1 MKNYSAL
8 LFALLFVLSVGSS
21 SCSKKGCSGGG
32 GWYGNRNLGYVPVK
46 KRPTEKVSP
55 IITGEEENDC
65 EISNP

>member
-8 LFALLFVLSVGSS
+8 LFALLFVFSLGSS

-32 GWYGNRNLGYVPVK
+32 WYGDRNLGYIPVK
-46 KRPTEKVSP
+46 KRSTEKVSP
-55 IITGEEENDC
+55 VIVGEEENDC